1 MSTEKKRESAATA
14 KVTNR
19 ARLMSKE
26 KVVQKIYIYM
36 TMQRQHKVTENTIAT
51 SSSSLKADYVTA
63 GPNYGIQGMDPSPA
77 CLLLMRNS
85 CASYHG

>member
-26 KVVQKIYIYM
+26 KVVQKIYIYDDA
-36 TMQRQHKVTENTIAT
+36 EAT
-51 SSSSLKADYVTA
+51 
-63 GPNYGIQGMDPSPA
+63 
-77 CLLLMRNS
+77 
-85 CASYHG
+85 